1 MIECI
6 QEAGDTV
13 FIPGGWW
20 HCVIN
25 LEFSMAITHNLLPP
39 DSFPSVWPQIKKD
52 WPKFSQYVECFYPDV
67 LKGVP
72 GFDPTKRNETFDPV
86 EVDEEALLEFHL
98 TQKQ

>member
-1 MIECI
+1 
-6 QEAGDTV
+6 
-13 FIPGGWW
+13 
-20 HCVIN
+20 
-25 LEFSMAITHNLLPP
+25 
-39 DSFPSVWPQIKKD
+39 
-52 WPKFSQYVECFYPDV
+52 V